1 MKKLFLYTAFI
12 LLCYNCESYGKKVE
26 SGLVE
31 VYYEDDVLK
40 DKAQQIA
47 KYLDDNE
54 FTKDHITSFKIEKDS
69 IYDVKMVVQEGAEKD
84 ASNDM
89 AFLSIGYL
97 LSLEVFNNE
106 PINFQL
112 CNNTFEVLKTIPV
125 TSSEENN

>member
-54 FTKDHITSFKIEKDS
+54 FTKDHIISCFEKISKTFNS
-69 IYDVKMVVQEGAEKD
+69 IRD
-84 ASNDM
+84 
-89 AFLSIGYL
+89 L
-97 LSLEVFNNE
+97 L
-106 PINFQL
+106 
-112 CNNTFEVLKTIPV
+112 
-125 TSSEENN
+125 